1 MGDEETKLGAL
12 NRACNA
18 RDCVCGR
25 GEAADFFVGLEGGCA
40 FEAPVELPLSSAP
53 SAAPAVAHTV
63 APPEPSTR
71 PSAQARP
78 QQLSCFAWGIV
89 IKAESSVVGAART
102 ASFQLP
108 NSVAN
113 LVSQVTLFFPACRE
127 RLASPVSQ
135 GFELGVADDM
145 VFGRVDSKR
154 TGGSVGLLSGG
165 LIDRTAYYEHA
176 MILALVPFME
186 CNKDLF

>member
-1 MGDEETKLGAL
+1 MFRLGH
-12 NRACNA
+12 
-18 RDCVCGR
+18 RDQGRKQRGRCCPHSILSAPEVCGK
-25 GEAADFFVGLEGGCA
+25 
-40 FEAPVELPLSSAP
+40 
-53 SAAPAVAHTV
+53 
-63 APPEPSTR
+63 
-71 PSAQARP
+71 
-78 QQLSCFAWGIV
+78 SCFAGCALCSCV
-89 IKAESSVVGAART
+89 QE
-102 ASFQLP
+102 
-108 NSVAN
+108 
-113 LVSQVTLFFPACRE
+113 E

-135 GFELGVADDM
+135 GIELGVADDM